1 MTSPSDSS
9 DHPELPPDEA
19 SGAPPR
25 RRSNPLAI
33 VAMLLFAMA
42 VYFVL
47 IGYRGIYLLGQ
58 DRWLL
63 KLFGLAVLVLPLI
76 GVWVVVAELRFG
88 LASQRLAERLV
99 AAGEQTEPPML
110 PRRHSGR
117 IDRSAADAYFAEIR
131 EQVEAAP
138 EEWAGWYRLAQAYD
152 LAGDRRRARSALRQ
166 AIELAG

>member
-1 MTSPSDSS
+1 MPTVSRR
-9 DHPELPPDEA
+9 
-19 SGAPPR
+19 PR
-25 RRSNPLAI
+25 GSNPL
-33 VAMLLFAMA
+33 VVVGFLLFAMA

-63 KLFGLAVLVLPLI
+63 KVFGLAVLVLPLI

-99 AAGEQTEPPML
+99 AAGDATDPPEL
-110 PRRHSGR
+110 PRRQSGR
-117 IDRSAADAYFAEIR
+117 IDRVAADAYFAEIR
-131 EQVEAAP
+131 ERVEARP
-138 EEWAGWYRLAQAYD
+138 DEWSGWYRLAQAYD
-152 LAGDRRRARSALRQ
+152 LAGDRRRARSALRH